1 MSFVDPL
8 FACDSESEAP
18 IFQHTRDMVLDQ
30 ANSDTFYPSPSFPD
44 PVSSCGSTVRYGVK
58 RFKHCSTKL
67 FVTMLIA
74 SEKIR
79 HVFVTNR

>member
-18 IFQHTRDMVLDQ
+18 IFEHTRDM
-30 ANSDTFYPSPSFPD
+30 ARFYPSPSSLD
-44 PVSSCGSTVRYGVK
+44 LVSSCGSRQRCGSTVRYGVK

-79 HVFVTNR
+79 HVFVINR